1 MDIIFNQ
8 KLKLEEIE
16 KQTTL
21 KVVKKV
27 ENNFLE
33 DEFGNTV
40 IFLGNGLSLRE
51 NSTNPTK
58 ILDELIKNFNIKF
71 IDKETER
78 ELEYF
83 PENFRNIDIFKTIT
97 IKMGYYIGY
106 KNQIV
111 IPKRCELDYQPY
123 SKNYELPF

>member
-83 PENFRNIDIFKTIT
+83 PEKFKNIDIFKTIT
-97 IKMGYYIGY
+97 IKMGYFLGW
-106 KNQIV
+106 KNQII
-111 IPKRCELDYQPY
+111 IPQRCELDYHPY
-123 SKNYELPF
+123 SKNYDLPF